1 MDSHQE
7 FPHHGADGLDLLE
20 AAVRDEVAVVAPDMG
35 VVACGAQGGHVEG
48 DAQVAVAGLGQAWF
62 FVHAGAGV
70 VDLRIETSQS
80 DPLLGLHVRG
90 QDQEFAEELDGAGG
104 GDAGDAG
111 EEVEGLLK
119 VRIGGNQVQDPLA
132 EVFDLGVEVFDVVP
146 EIGQEKIR
154 CQGGLLCRMKL
165 ILGLCALFV
174 QGGDAT
180 RAGTDAQGQV
190 VGAFPRL
197 ERHTLGKFGQERGID
212 GIGLAA
218 RLHRAGKF
226 FGRLGI
232 DDHDL
237 QPGVIQGDG
246 QIQVIRAGSLKAN
259 PGDPGFPQDVAQGGM
274 ALGRILELPGFS
286 RATLT
291 ADDQGD
297 GFGAD
302 IDSGGIHGVVP
313 LKFKSD

>member
-1 MDSHQE
+1 M
-7 FPHHGADGLDLLE
+7 
-20 AAVRDEVAVVAPDMG
+20 
-35 VVACGAQGGHVEG
+35 
-48 DAQVAVAGLGQAWF
+48 
-62 FVHAGAGV
+62 
-70 VDLRIETSQS
+70 
-80 DPLLGLHVRG
+80 
-90 QDQEFAEELDGAGG
+90 DGAGG
-104 GDAGDAG
+104 GDAG

-197 ERHTLGKFGQERGID
+197 ERHTLGEFGQERGID